1 MKIKKIFPMV
11 SLLSA
16 SLLYAGGGFA
26 INKNIQIAD
35 SNDQIMSDAD
45 YKKSLAEQENLI
57 KNYGAAETFIQD
69 GVKYS
74 YYPNLKISFNK
85 KESHEDKE
93 IKKVLTTQSFKIYE
107 VNTQMQ
113 SQGNN
118 TSLQKK
124 PAVIYN
130 TSSKKFAAFS
140 GKIIVQMKEGK
151 TFSDSNFVISKSYP
165 QMNYVIL
172 NKPENKTIGESINSL
187 KANRDIDKVIVEILE
202 NLQEPM

>member
-11 SLLSA
+11 GLLSA

-35 SNDQIMSDAD
+35 NNEQIKNDAE
-45 YKKSLAEQENLI
+45 YKKSLAEQENVL
-57 KNYGAAETFIQD
+57 KNYGAAETFTQD
-69 GVKYS
+69 GIKYS

-85 KESHEDKE
+85 KESQEDQE
-93 IKKVLTTQSFKIYE
+93 IKKVLATQSFKIYE
-107 VNTQMQ
+107 ANSQVQ
-113 SQGNN
+113 SPESK

-130 TSSKKFAAFS
+130 TRSKKFAAFS

-165 QMNYVIL
+165 QMNYVVL
-172 NKPENKTIGESINSL
+172 NKPENKSIGESISAL
-187 KANRDIDKVIVEILE
+187 KANRDVDKVTVEILE